1 MTVVDTDSNTSDH
14 IPFLRNKGVTA
25 VGRYYSRKAW
35 KRLTRPEAQ
44 ALSDAGIE
52 IFTVFEDS
60 GDPELSADRGVNDAQ
75 IALQQATGVGQPQG
89 SAIYFAME
97 HLPNGYNASHLPG
110 IRNYYRGLK
119 EVLDGKYRLGVY
131 SDGIV
136 CDALLGEGL
145 CDYAWLSA
153 SSSFPGTRDFDRSGR
168 WALAQR
174 RVAHSRRGL

>member
-1 MTVVDTDSNTSDH
+1 MFRRRMHMPVVDNVSNTSDH
-14 IPFLRNKGVTA
+14 IPFLRGKGVTA
-25 VGRYYSRKAW
+25 VGRYYSTRAW
-35 KRLTRPEAQ
+35 KRITKPEAA

-60 GDPELSADRGVNDAQ
+60 GNPELSADSGIHDAQ

-119 EVLDGKYRLGVY
+119 EVLDGKYRLGVE
-131 SDGIV
+131 SDGVV
-136 CDALLGEGL
+136 CEALHSDGL
-145 CDYAWLSA
+145 CDSAWLSA
-153 SSSFPGTRDFDRSGR
+153 STSFPGTRDFDRSGR
-168 WALAQR
+168 WA
-174 RVAHSRRGL
+174 